1 MQQLSIQTKLIT
13 FISTTLALL
22 VITLVAISWGQL
34 NSNNQTQSKRVQS
47 VLLSDINDKLM
58 SKTQYYATEI
68 AGYINTEY
76 KIPLTLAGGLANT
89 AENTPLSREG
99 VYQLS
104 LGALAQNPD
113 ISSIYAQFE
122 ANGYDGKDG
131 EFGSGFTHSVP
142 GAGTLEIYITRESD
156 GSLVQH
162 QVEDAA
168 EKYLSEKNEFGF
180 RESEWYLCAKD
191 TQKPC
196 IMEPYLYE
204 IEPGQSELMTSLTVP
219 VISKNRFIGI
229 VGADINLPKFQS
241 LTENIS
247 DGLYNG
253 QAKVTILSDIG
264 LVVGSSHYKKIAR
277 PLSESLTNGDAS
289 SIMNIRKRQQQ
300 IEVGSNLVFSMP
312 INISVANTTWSLIIE
327 LPKSVALASATE
339 LANEQA
345 KATMSVGRTMTLIG
359 VLVSVIAIVVSILI
373 LRTIVKPI
381 TEIKQRIENLASSE
395 GDLTVNLIVTQHEE
409 LISLAAGFNHFTEK
423 LRIMIEGLKALAN
436 DAFSQSANTSQAAQE
451 IKAKVNMQHMEIDS
465 VVTAINELSAT
476 ASEVARSSESAA
488 TTTNETNLK
497 VKESERGIVA
507 ASHSVETM
515 TEHVNSAKTSISAVA
530 QRSNDITHILDVI
543 RSIAE
548 QTNLLA
554 LNAAI
559 EAARAGEQGR
569 GFAVVADEVR
579 SLASKTQ
586 DSTNEIS
593 QLIDNLQN
601 EVGTSESI
609 IDKSVAQ
616 ASEAMAHCAKAASQM
631 SEMVNELALISNEV
645 TQIATAAEQQ
655 SAVTEDLSANMTGIS
670 DAAAELSELADT
682 VEQAAE
688 QLTYLVEQKH
698 QQLGQ
703 LKTQ

>member
-1 MQQLSIQTKLIT
+1 MHHLSIKTKLIA

-22 VITLVAISWGQL
+22 VITLVAISWVQL
-34 NSNNQTQSKRVQS
+34 NNNNQTQSSRVQS
-47 VLLSDINDKLM
+47 VLLDEINDKLM

-76 KIPLTLAGGLANT
+76 KIPLTLSGGLANT
-89 AENTPLSREG
+89 AKTTPLSREG
-99 VYQLS
+99 VYQMT

-122 ANGYDGKDG
+122 ANGYDQKDS
-131 EFGSGFTHSVP
+131 EFGNGFTHSVP
-142 GAGTLEIYITRESD
+142 GVGTLEIYITREND
-156 GSLVQH
+156 GRLVQH

-168 EKYLSEKNEFGF
+168 EKYLSDKNEFGF

-219 VISKNRFIGI
+219 IISNNKFIGI
-229 VGADINLPKFQS
+229 VGTDINLPKFQS
-241 LTENIS
+241 LTESIS
-247 DGLYNG
+247 NSLYNG
-253 QAKVTILSDIG
+253 QAKVTILSNIG

-277 PLSESLTNGDAS
+277 PLSESLTNGDAN
-289 SIMNIRKRQQQ
+289 SIMNIRKRQEN
-300 IEVGSNLVFSMP
+300 IEVGNNLVFAMP
-312 INISVANTTWSLIIE
+312 IKINVANTTWSLIIE
-327 LPKSVALASATE
+327 LPKSVALASAVE
-339 LANEQA
+339 LAESQA
-345 KATMSVGRTMTLIG
+345 SATASVGKTMVMIG
-359 VLVSVIAIVVSILI
+359 VLVSVIAIAVSIVI

-381 TEIKQRIENLASSE
+381 TDIKQRIENLASSE
-395 GDLTVNLIVTQHEE
+395 GDLTVSLTVTQHEE
-409 LISLAAGFNHFTEK
+409 LILLASGFNQFTQK
-423 LRIMIEGLKALAN
+423 LRTMIDGLKALAN
-436 DAFSQSANTSQAAQE
+436 DSFNQSANTSQAAQE

-476 ASEVARSSESAA
+476 ASEVARSSENAA
-488 TTTNETNLK
+488 TTTNNTNLK

-515 TEHVNSAKTSISAVA
+515 TSHVNSAKDSISAVA

-593 QLIDNLQN
+593 QLIDNLQS
-601 EVGTSESI
+601 EVGTSETI
-609 IDKSVAQ
+609 IEKSVAQ
-616 ASEAMAHCAKAASQM
+616 ASDAMAHCAKAASQM
-631 SEMVNELALISNEV
+631 GEMVNELALISNEV
-645 TQIATAAEQQ
+645 TQIATAAEEQ

-682 VEQAAE
+682 VEQAAA

-698 QQLGQ
+698 KQLSQ
-703 LKTQ
+703 LKTE